1 MSTQLC
7 LLGAQMVALCMVLLL
22 LIDAEVSEL
31 VVYICGTGKVVT
43 VVPVWSTD
51 LSHIAR
57 CDYC

>member
-1 MSTQLC
+1 
-7 LLGAQMVALCMVLLL
+7 MVALCMVLLL